1 MAVCDGG
8 PGLAVCD
15 AGAGLVVCDGVAAWF
30 CAFRV
35 VGARAQQTH
44 RVSAANWGG
53 IKFIFGILIARGAL
67 LRAVIPISVVMSKNK
82 WRNTGYRIFESC
94 RNSGVT
100 ESDQHR
106 KTYLLAHRLI
116 LFFNLFARA

>member
-1 MAVCDGG
+1 M
-8 PGLAVCD
+8 GLGFA
-15 AGAGLVVCDGVAAWF
+15 VCDGVAAWF

-35 VGARAQQTH
+35 VGASAKQRY

-53 IKFIFGILIARGAL
+53 IKFIFG
-67 LRAVIPISVVMSKNK
+67 
-82 WRNTGYRIFESC
+82 

-116 LFFNLFARA
+116 LFFDLFARA